1 MAATQETPK
10 PTRSRSRRGAAAE
23 TAKVAKRY
31 FDAVTAHD
39 LDEMTACWKDGA
51 LDRIVGQGDLIAPG
65 DVRAYFAELFAAVP
79 DFEFEVV
86 DLVVEGDRAV
96 ARWHAVGTF
105 TGPGYFQGF
114 APTGGRLDLE
124 GSDMVTVEDGLLT
137 ANHAYTDGM
146 TIARQL
152 GAMPPADSATEQRMR
167 TMVNARTKLA
177 SKIADP
183 PEEIADGVW
192 IVRGGFPRK
201 GFNVYFV
208 REGDGVLMFDAAIA
222 PMANALG
229 MFGAQLGGITRVVLG
244 HAHADH
250 RGAAPALRGV
260 PVFCHPDDKDDAE
273 GDGGQHYFRNEEVAA
288 PARWL
293 YPTLLKSWDG
303 GPVKISGTV
312 EEGDELG
319 GFEVVHIPGHA
330 PGQIA
335 LHRKSDGVALTT
347 DGFYTVDPEK
357 FSRSAPRVAHHAFNK
372 DTELAR
378 ESMRKLAALDLSVAW
393 PGHGDPVVGDVKG
406 QLLRAADA
414 R

>member
-1 MAATQETPK
+1 MSVTEQEPTNK
-10 PTRSRSRRGAAAE
+10 PRSRSRRGAAAE
-23 TAKVAKRY
+23 TAKVATRY
-31 FDAVTAHD
+31 FDAVAAQD
-39 LDEMTACWKDGA
+39 LDEMVAVWKEGA
-51 LDRIVGQGDLIAPG
+51 VDRLVGIDDLVAPG
-65 DVRAYFAELFAAVP
+65 GVRGYFQELFAAVP
-79 DFEFEVV
+79 DFKLEVV

-96 ARWHAVGTF
+96 ARWRATGTF
-105 TGPGYFQGF
+105 TGPGNFMGF
-114 APTGGRLDLE
+114 HPTGARLDLE
-124 GSDMVTVEDGLLT
+124 GADIVTVEDGLI
-137 ANHAYTDGM
+137 AGNDAYTDGM

-152 GAMPPADSATEQRMR
+152 GAMPPADSPTEQRMR
-167 TMVNARTKLA
+167 AMVNARTKVV
-177 SKIADP
+177 SRIADP

-208 REGDGVLMFDAAIA
+208 RDGDGVLMFDAGIA
-222 PMANALG
+222 QMANALG
-229 MFGAQLGGITRVVLG
+229 MYGAQLGGITRIVLG

-273 GDGGQHYFRNEEVAA
+273 GDGGTHYFHNEQVAA

-303 GPVKISGTV
+303 GPVEIAGTV
-312 EEGDELG
+312 QEGDDLA

-335 LHRKSDGVALTT
+335 LHRKADRIALTT
-347 DGFYTVDPEK
+347 DGFYTVDAERFVKAPPAPPNEA
-357 FSRSAPRVAHHAFNK
+357 FSK
-372 DTELAR
+372 DPALAR
-378 ESMRKLAALDLSVAW
+378 ESIRKLAELDLAAAW
-393 PGHGDPVVGDVKG
+393 PGHGDPVTGDVKS
-406 QLLRAADA
+406 QLLEAAD